1 MAPPPARRS
10 PGLDPRLT
18 VHQLRRLVAVADHGS
33 ISAAAAALY
42 LAQPALSKSLME
54 LERTVG
60 TRLFARTNRGTV
72 LSPEGE
78 RAVRLARMIL
88 ADVEAFEGLVDPGL
102 AMIGGAGST
111 ATPQEPSAPAVAGP
125 AAGAASAGG
134 PSDLPTPA
142 SPDAPPASPS
152 ARSGRMP
159 HGAAAPRDSPAA
171 PSARP
176 HRLPHGAGAGTRA
189 GQRGT
194 TNTSPAGSAAPAP
207 AILRIAAT
215 PTLSGDLGTHLIPAF
230 AAEYPDT
237 SVRLLRFSSRPDLFD
252 AVRNGDAD
260 LGVAALPGPDDLV
273 ACRFAV
279 REVVLVS
286 PESVDLPD
294 PASPAHLDG
303 LPLVL
308 PPPGPGR
315 REEIDAFFTAMGVT
329 PVVALEA
336 EDRSA
341 WVAAVRAGLG
351 SVFLYRDMHE
361 DLAHPGTTVRD
372 FHPPVRGHIALFHR
386 PDTPPPRIAR
396 FRAYARHHGLRPPLP
411 GQSS

>member
-1 MAPPPARRS
+1 MAPPARRS

-42 LAQPALSKSLME
+42 LAQPALSKSLLE

-72 LSPEGE
+72 LSPAGE

-102 AMIGGAGST
+102 AMIGGAGTT
-111 ATPQEPSAPAVAGP
+111 ATPQEPSSRATARP
-125 AAGAASAGG
+125 AAGGASVGAEGG
-134 PSDLPTPA
+134 PADPLTPA
-142 SPDAPPASPS
+142 SPDEPPAPPS

-159 HGAAAPRDSPAA
+159 HSADSPIA

-176 HRLPHGAGAGTRA
+176 RRLPHGAGDRTGA
-189 GQRGT
+189 GQRGAT
-194 TNTSPAGSAAPAP
+194 KPPPAGSAPAPAP
-207 AILRIAAT
+207 TVLRIAAT

-260 LGVAALPGPDDLV
+260 LGVAALPGPDDLA

-294 PASPAHLDG
+294 PAGPAHLDG

-315 REEIDAFFTAMGVT
+315 REEIDAFFTAMGVS

-411 GQSS
+411 GQSP